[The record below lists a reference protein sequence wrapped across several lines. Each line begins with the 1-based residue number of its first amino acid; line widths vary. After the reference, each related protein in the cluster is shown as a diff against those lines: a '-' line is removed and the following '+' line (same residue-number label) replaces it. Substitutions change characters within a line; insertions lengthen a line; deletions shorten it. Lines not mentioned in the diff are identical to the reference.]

1 VSGPG
6 ARHPGVV
13 VRAPA
18 RLTLSEARNLAA
30 SKARGVAV
38 QADSIKTRFLSA
50 YGSALD
56 AII

>member
-1 VSGPG
+1 
-6 ARHPGVV
+6 VV